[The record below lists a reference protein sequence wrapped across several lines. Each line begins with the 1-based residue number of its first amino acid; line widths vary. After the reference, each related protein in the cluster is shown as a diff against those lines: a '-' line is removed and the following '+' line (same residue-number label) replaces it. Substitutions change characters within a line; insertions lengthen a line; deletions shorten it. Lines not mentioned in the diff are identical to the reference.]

1 MFKNILLGV
10 DGSAHALKAARL
22 AGNMARTVKANL
34 RVVAAFDPVPSY
46 LGDSSLEEAIA
57 ARVQAA
63 EAILKEALE
72 AVGEMPAPV
81 ATEILEGPAA
91 EAILSAAQTHGSDL
105 IIVGSRGRGQLAT
118 LLLGSQSNKII
129 QHAHCPVLVVR

>member
-22 AGNMARTVKANL
+22 AGNMARAMKADL
-34 RVVAAFDPVPSY
+34 RVVVAFDPVPSY
-46 LGDSSLEEAIA
+46 LGNSNLEEAIA

-72 AVGEMPAPV
+72 AVGETPAPV
-81 ATEILEGPAA
+81 ATEILEGPPA
-91 EAILSAAQTHGSDL
+91 EAILAVAETRGNDL
-105 IIVGSRGRGQLAT
+105 IIVGSRGHGRLAS

>member
-22 AGNMARTVKANL
+22 AGNMARVMKANL

-72 AVGEMPAPV
+72 AVGDMPAPV

-91 EAILSAAQTHGSDL
+91 EAILSVAQTHSSDL
-105 IIVGSRGRGQLAT
+105 IIVGSRGHGQLAS